1 MPTDRRPGPAL
12 PERMPN
18 DADRAG
24 TPAGVFGAE
33 LRFYRTRAGLS
44 QKDLA
49 AKATVSHDVISKIET
64 GERPPAEDFPPRLD
78 AVPELDTRG
87 ALTRLWDHPKKGQK
101 QRLYGWFQE
110 WADIEAQATV
120 LRWYE
125 PLVVPGLLQTG
136 EYARAILSA
145 RPDGNLDDLDEQ
157 VAARLA
163 RQAILDRTGAPQ
175 LWCILDEGVLHRAIG
190 GGKVMRSQLCRLAKA
205 AEHPKTTIQVI
216 RSGGAHAG
224 LLGGFIIA
232 DLDSRPSM
240 AYLETAAHGQV
251 TDSALATA
259 HVALS
264 FDRLRADGPQLAFT
278 PAGWKTFTAQLKA
291 TA

>member
-1 MPTDRRPGPAL
+1 
-12 PERMPN
+12 MPN

-33 LRFYRTRAGLS
+33 LRFYRTRASLS

-49 AKATVSHDVISKIET
+49 ARANVSHDVISKIET

-87 ALTRLWDHPKKGQK
+87 ALTRLWDHLKKGQK

-125 PLVVPGLLQTG
+125 PLVVPGLLQT
-136 EYARAILSA
+136 EDYARAILSA

-163 RQAILDRTGAPQ
+163 RQAVLDRTGAPQ
-175 LWCILDEGVLHRAIG
+175 LWCVLDEGVLHRAIG
-190 GGKVMRSQLCRLAKA
+190 GSKVMRSQLYRLAEV

-216 RSGGAHAG
+216 RTGGAHAG
-224 LLGGFIIA
+224 LLAHFVIA
-232 DLDSRPSM
+232 DLDAKPPVV
-240 AYLETAAHGQV
+240 YLETAAEGVV
-251 TDSALATA
+251 TDSSSVAA
-259 HVALS
+259 HVALR
-264 FDRLRADGPQLAFT
+264 FDRLRAQAESWVASRDLIRKVAEE
-278 PAGWKTFTAQLKA
+278 
-291 TA
+291 

>member
-1 MPTDRRPGPAL
+1 
-12 PERMPN
+12 MPN
-18 DADRAG
+18 DAERAG
-24 TPAGVFGAE
+24 TPSGVFGAE
-33 LRFYRTRAGLS
+33 LRFYRIRAGLS

-49 AKATVSHDVISKIET
+49 ARATVSHDVISKIET

-87 ALTRLWDHPKKGQK
+87 ALTRLWDHPKKGQR
-101 QRLYGWFQE
+101 QRLSGWFQQ

-125 PLVVPGLLQTG
+125 PLVVPGLLQTE

-175 LWCILDEGVLHRAIG
+175 LGCILDEGVLHRAIG
-190 GGKVMRSQLCRLAKA
+190 GSKVMRSLTAGGRRLSRWRCPAPTGRSHRSVSVTLADRCRIGGLHGPRALHA
-205 AEHPKTTIQVI
+205 APPRYARRLGT
-216 RSGGAHAG
+216 RRASPRGSLPAHRARAWR
-224 LLGGFIIA
+224 L
-232 DLDSRPSM
+232 SRDPGS
-240 AYLETAAHGQV
+240 AARG
-251 TDSALATA
+251 
-259 HVALS
+259 
-264 FDRLRADGPQLAFT
+264 
-278 PAGWKTFTAQLKA
+278 
-291 TA
+291 

>member
-1 MPTDRRPGPAL
+1 
-12 PERMPN
+12 MPN
-18 DADRAG
+18 DAERAG

-33 LRFYRTRAGLS
+33 LRFYRARAGLS

-49 AKATVSHDVISKIET
+49 ALVHVSNDVISKIET

-87 ALTRLWDHPKKGQK
+87 ALTRLWDHLKKGQK

-125 PLVVPGLLQTG
+125 PLVVPGLLQTE

-163 RQAILDRTGAPQ
+163 RQAILDRAASPQ

-190 GGKVMRSQLCRLAKA
+190 GARSCEA
-205 AEHPKTTIQVI
+205 
-216 RSGGAHAG
+216 S
-224 LLGGFIIA
+224 
-232 DLDSRPSM
+232 S
-240 AYLETAAHGQV
+240 TAWP
-251 TDSALATA
+251 
-259 HVALS
+259 
-264 FDRLRADGPQLAFT
+264 R
-278 PAGWKTFTAQLKA
+278 
-291 TA
+291 